1 MRNLTSHEWDQIVY
15 MISGLPMVI
24 GGLALLFALFYE
36 QLVIAIV
43 LIGN

>member
-1 MRNLTSHEWDQIVY
+1 MRKLNSYEWNEIIY
-15 MISGLPMVI
+15 MISGLPMLI